1 MLSALQR
8 RLAALVTEIPEAQDF
23 VIAGGAALILQGQ
36 AQRVTTDLDYFA
48 RSPHAVD
55 DLLPVVEARF
65 SADGLSVER
74 RQVTSGFAR
83 LAVSDGAENCQV
95 DLGYDFRLR
104 DPTLT
109 PLGAVL
115 SLEELAADKVL
126 AVHGRAEARDYVD
139 LHVLMKQFGTE
150 RPLQWALE
158 KDPGFSTE
166 IFAERLGRVDAM
178 SRADFD
184 ITDIDLAVLRHDLS
198 EWSRS
203 LLGLEL
209 DTRTRR
215 RERGVEPP
223 GLGR

>member
-83 LAVSDGAENCQV
+83 LAVSDGAENCQWIWATTSA
-95 DLGYDFRLR
+95 YAIRR
-104 DPTLT
+104 SPRS
-109 PLGAVL
+109 AL
-115 SLEELAADKVL
+115 SL
-126 AVHGRAEARDYVD
+126 
-139 LHVLMKQFGTE
+139 
-150 RPLQWALE
+150 AL
-158 KDPGFSTE
+158 KSSP
-166 IFAERLGRVDAM
+166 
-178 SRADFD
+178 
-184 ITDIDLAVLRHDLS
+184 
-198 EWSRS
+198 
-203 LLGLEL
+203 
-209 DTRTRR
+209 RTRS
-215 RERGVEPP
+215 
-223 GLGR
+223 